1 MYRNILV
8 PIDGSDTAKRGLREA
23 MILAKGNGTTLRLI
37 HVVNTAVIALE
48 YAETYA
54 PTDDWSEG
62 RRVVGEAAL
71 KEAEDIVKQNGLHS
85 ESVML
90 ESAIELEK
98 RINARALAVCKE
110 LDKLFPLSPPG
121 GTECVKEAVN
131 AAMPQAKKAIA
142 AAEQTHATPA
152 AK

>member
-48 YAETYA
+48 YAETYS

-71 KEAEDIVKQNGLHS
+71 KEAEDIVKQNGLHP

-90 ESAIELEK
+90 ESAIDNTGELIVK
-98 RINARALAVCKE
+98 QAVDWPADVIVMGTHGRRGLSRLVLGSNAEYVVR
-110 LDKLFPLSPPG
+110 
-121 GTECVKEAVN
+121 
-131 AAMPQAKKAIA
+131 
-142 AAEQTHATPA
+142 HAPVPVLLVRMQS
-152 AK
+152 KS

>member
-23 MILAKGNGTTLRLI
+23 MILAKGNSTTLRLV

-48 YAETYA
+48 YAETCAA
-54 PTDDWSEG
+54 PDDWSER

-71 KEAEDIVKQNGLHS
+71 KEAENIVKQNGLHS

-90 ESAIELEK
+90 GTAIDNTAELIVK
-98 RINARALAVCKE
+98 QAVDWPADVIVMGTHGRRGLSRLVLGSNAEYVLRHAAVPVLLVRMQSK
-110 LDKLFPLSPPG
+110 S
-121 GTECVKEAVN
+121 
-131 AAMPQAKKAIA
+131 
-142 AAEQTHATPA
+142 
-152 AK
+152 

>member
-90 ESAIELEK
+90 ESAIDNTGELIVK
-98 RINARALAVCKE
+98 QAVDWPADVIVMGTHGRRGLSRLVLGSNAEYVVR
-110 LDKLFPLSPPG
+110 
-121 GTECVKEAVN
+121 
-131 AAMPQAKKAIA
+131 
-142 AAEQTHATPA
+142 HAPVPVLLVRMQS
-152 AK
+152 KS